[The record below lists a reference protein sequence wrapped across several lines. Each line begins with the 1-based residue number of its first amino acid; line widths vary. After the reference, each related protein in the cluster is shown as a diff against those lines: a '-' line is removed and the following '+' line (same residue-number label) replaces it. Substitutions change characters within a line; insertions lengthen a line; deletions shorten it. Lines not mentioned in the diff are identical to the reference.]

1 MMASIM
7 TTKPTMVAY
16 LPMQGAYDQTPAGYG
31 HLYGWIQA
39 HGFKPTGMPAAVYF
53 NIPNEPNGADAV
65 WELQAPIA
73 DEVEEA
79 APDES
84 GVGLRLIPA
93 TQVVSATHKGPYDS
107 VLPTYQALWA
117 WIEDNGY
124 EMAGPPIER
133 YLNDP
138 GEVGADECLTEV
150 IMPISKP

>member
-16 LPMQGAYDQTPAGYG
+16 LPMQGAYDQTPVGYG
-31 HLYGWIQA
+31 RLYGWIEA
-39 HGFKPTGMPAAVYF
+39 HGLKPTGMPAAVYF
-53 NIPNEPNGADAV
+53 NIPNEPSGVDAV

-73 DEVEEA
+73 DDVEEA
-79 APDES
+79 PPDES
-84 GVGLRLIPA
+84 GVGLRRVPA
-93 TQVVSATHKGPYDS
+93 MQVVSATHKGPYDS

-138 GEVGADECLTEV
+138 GEVGTDECLTEV
-150 IMPISKP
+150 VIPISKS